1 MNEARIPVTILTG
14 YLGSGKTTLLNRI
27 LKEQHGQRIAVIEN
41 EFGEVGIDNEILI
54 DDRDEQVVVMNNGCI
69 CCTVRGDLVRIL
81 GDLSKRR
88 RLGELGFDRVVIE
101 TTGLADPAPVAQTFF
116 VEDAVHRDYL
126 LDAIITLV
134 DAKHGGMQLD
144 AHHEAQEHVGFADR
158 ILISKTDLVQDVEV
172 QNLSQR
178 LTRLN
183 PRAPQ
188 RHVNFGAADIGDI
201 LDIQGFKLDAI
212 LRIEPEFLADV
223 SHEHDD
229 EITSFVFR
237 DSRPFDLHKLETFF
251 GLLIETYGQDMLR
264 YKGVQNIQDNPRRL
278 LFQGVHMI
286 MGADEGKPW
295 NLGEAR
301 ESKMVFIG
309 RNLPRSLIEQGLALC
324 VPDDAQE
331 PTTG

>member
-1 MNEARIPVTILTG
+1 MNEARIPVT
-14 YLGSGKTTLLNRI
+14 
-27 LKEQHGQRIAVIEN
+27 
-41 EFGEVGIDNEILI
+41 ILI
-54 DDRDEQVVVMNNGCI
+54 DDRDEQVVVMNNSRI

-81 GDLSKRR
+81 GELSERR
-88 RLGELGFDRVVIE
+88 RLGELGFDRVVME
-101 TTGLADPAPVAQTFF
+101 TTGLADPAPLAQTFF
-116 VEDAVHRDYL
+116 VEDAVHRDCL
-126 LDAIITLV
+126 
-134 DAKHGGMQLD
+134 LD
-144 AHHEAQEHVGFADR
+144 AHHEAQEQVGFADR

-188 RHVNFGAADIGDI
+188 RHGNFGAADIGDI

-212 LRIEPEFLADV
+212 LEIEPEFLADV
-223 SHEHDD
+223 SHEHD
-229 EITSFVFR
+229 
-237 DSRPFDLHKLETFF
+237 
-251 GLLIETYGQDMLR
+251 
-264 YKGVQNIQDNPRRL
+264 
-278 LFQGVHMI
+278 
-286 MGADEGKPW
+286 DEGKPW

-301 ESKMVFIG
+301 ESKMVFFG